1 MKPKFNQRASTGHV
15 LRLVSDL
22 TNPPNDSESMET
34 IEQSPEILVAKIGDR
49 LETRLKTQPRT
60 LRIEIENQ
68 IQCDYANSILT
79 DYPGRWSLILA
90 NAEVKC
96 GNADPQKSSDGCMPS
111 LPPPYSHSYE

>member
-1 MKPKFNQRASTGHV
+1 MKPKFNQRAVSRHV

-68 IQCDYANSILT
+68 SQCDYANSILT

-90 NAEVKC
+90 NVESRHAGEK
-96 GNADPQKSSDGCMPS
+96 P
-111 LPPPYSHSYE
+111 E